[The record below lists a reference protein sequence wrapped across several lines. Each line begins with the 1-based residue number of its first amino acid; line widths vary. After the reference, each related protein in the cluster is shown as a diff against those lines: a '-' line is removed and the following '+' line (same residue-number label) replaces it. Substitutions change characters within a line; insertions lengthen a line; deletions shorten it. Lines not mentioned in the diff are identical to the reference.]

1 VFAIQS
7 ELAQKIAAQLST
19 KISLS
24 EKAAIE
30 TSPTSDLEAYQ
41 MYVRAKENLRSVR
54 KAAR

>member
-54 KAAR
+54 KPAR